1 MTRQHDR
8 NPTLDPLIHEAA
20 RLLIVSV
27 LNECDTADFNFMLHS
42 TDLTR
47 GNLSK
52 HMAKLVQAGYVEEHK
67 HYLNRKPH
75 TEYRLTRTGQAAF
88 RAYRKAWRRLTND
101 STR

>member
-1 MTRQHDR
+1 MTREHDR

-27 LNECDTADFNFMLHS
+27 LNECDTADFNFLLHS

-47 GNLSK
+47 GNLST
-52 HMAKLVQAGYVEEHK
+52 HMAKLVKACYVEEYK
-67 HYLNRKPH
+67 NYVDRKPH

-88 RAYRKAWRRLTND
+88 RAYCKAWHRLTND
-101 STR
+101 STH

>member
-1 MTRQHDR
+1 MTREHDR

-27 LNECDTADFNFMLHS
+27 LNECDTADFNFLLHS

-47 GNLSK
+47 GNLST
-52 HMAKLVQAGYVEEHK
+52 HMAKLVKACYVEEHK
-67 HYLNRKPH
+67 NYVDRKPH

-88 RAYRKAWRRLTND
+88 HTYRKAWRRLTND

>member
-1 MTRQHDR
+1 MTHKHNR
-8 NPTLDPLIHEAA
+8 NPALNSLIHEAA

-27 LNECDTADFNFMLHS
+27 LNECDTADFNFLLHN

-47 GNLSK
+47 GNLST
-52 HMAKLVQAGYVEEHK
+52 HMAKLVEARYVEEK
-67 HYLNRKPH
+67 KGYVDRKPH